1 MLRNLLAVLLA
12 LVLPTFSFAEDGGK
26 PDLETP
32 QGRSRFLDGLTT
44 RFGAVPLSPAG
55 VTLNLGDRYYF
66 LGPADSEKV
75 LVEAWGN
82 PKDQGD
88 GVLGMVFPAGTTPL
102 DPAWGAV
109 VTYADTGYV
118 PDSDARKTN
127 YDDVLKRLRDGEDQ
141 DNEARKKAGL
151 EQVHLVGWA
160 QAPLYDQA
168 RHSLIWARQLH
179 FSDQKDDTLNYDVR
193 VLGRR
198 GVLSLN
204 MVSRMTQLGQI
215 HAAANDLQRTAVF
228 DQGSAYA
235 DFKPD
240 TDKRAAYGVG
250 GLILAGAGLAVAQKA
265 GLLAVALLFLKKGFV
280 VIAAA
285 AAGGWAWIRRR
296 LGNRKTAA

>member
-1 MLRNLLAVLLA
+1 MLRNMLAVLLA
-12 LVLPTFSFAEDGGK
+12 LALPTFSFAEDSSK
-26 PDLETP
+26 PDLQTP
-32 QGRSRFLDGLTT
+32 QGRSRFLDGLTP
-44 RFGAVPLSPAG
+44 RFGAVPLSPAK

-75 LVEAWGN
+75 LVDAWGN
-82 PKDQGD
+82 PKAQGD
-88 GVLGMVFPAGTTPL
+88 GVLGMLFPAGTTPL
-102 DPAWGAV
+102 DGAWGAV

-127 YDDVLKRLRDGEDQ
+127 YDDILKRLRDGEEQ
-141 DNEARKKAGL
+141 DNEARKKAGF
-151 EQVHLVGWA
+151 EQAHLVGWA

-168 RHSLIWARQLH
+168 SHSLIWARQLH
-179 FSDQKDDTLNYDVR
+179 FGDQKDDTLNYDVR

-198 GVLSLN
+198 GGLSLN

-240 TDKRAAYGVG
+240 VDKRAAYGVG

-280 VIAAA
+280 VIAAVV
-285 AAGGWAWIRRR
+285 AGGWAWIRRR
-296 LGNRKTAA
+296 LGNRKPAA